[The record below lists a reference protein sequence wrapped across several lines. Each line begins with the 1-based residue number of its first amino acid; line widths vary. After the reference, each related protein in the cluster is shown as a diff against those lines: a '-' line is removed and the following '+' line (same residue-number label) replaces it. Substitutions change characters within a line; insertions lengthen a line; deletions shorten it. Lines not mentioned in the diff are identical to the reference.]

1 MQATPAPQVVSS
13 IVWPLENV
21 TLVPLAD
28 TTCRGFDFNVRWRT
42 GLDSVA
48 NPNGDFSMISGI
60 VGWWLTAAG
69 AAAAYCLVK
78 RWPTRGVVERSVPED
93 LPAWRRSTLR
103 YPAEIGTIMVVCE
116 ALWME
121 VTPGRDRESWF

>member
-42 GLDSVA
+42 ALDSVA

-60 VGWWLTAAG
+60 VGWWLTAAAA

-78 RWPTRGVVERSVPED
+78 DWPD
-93 LPAWRRSTLR
+93 W
-103 YPAEIGTIMVVCE
+103 
-116 ALWME
+116 
-121 VTPGRDRESWF
+121 

>member
-1 MQATPAPQVVSS
+1 MPVSIAELFVTVGADVTGALSGLQSVDRQTNATANAFRQAAPAAKV
-13 IVWPLENV
+13 
-21 TLVPLAD
+21 
-28 TTCRGFDFNVRWRT
+28 
-42 GLDSVA
+42 
-48 NPNGDFSMISGI
+48 
-60 VGWWLTAAG
+60 LTAAG

-103 YPAEIGTIMVVCE
+103 YPAETGAIMVACE

-121 VTPGRDRESWF
+121 VLPGRDRES

>member
-1 MQATPAPQVVSS
+1 M
-13 IVWPLENV
+13 
-21 TLVPLAD
+21 VPLAD

-78 RWPTRGVVERSVPED
+78 RWPTRGVVERSVEEG
-93 LPAWRRSTLR
+93 LPAWRKSTLR
-103 YPAEIGTIMVVCE
+103 YPAETGAIIVVCE
-116 ALWME
+116 APLMGVMPRRAW
-121 VTPGRDRESWF
+121 